1 MNLKQ
6 SRTFHKSSA
15 KKGLFSFS
23 KISFSA
29 IALGLFASVGVFAT
43 CAILYIISSEFS
55 IFLSH
60 ISPKEFFLGSK
71 WEPFMEPLSFGIL
84 PLLAGT
90 LWIVAIST
98 VFAVPVG
105 ILIGAYLHH
114 FCGRKRAQ
122 LLKPCLEILASI
134 PTVVYGFVAVT
145 LITPLMQKVLP
156 STEVFN
162 ALSAGL
168 VVGFMI
174 LPTVST
180 LVHDALIEIPKRVR
194 EGAFALGAYP
204 NEVFFGVE
212 LTAIKPRIFAA
223 VVLSLSRA
231 FGETMAVTLAAG
243 SHPNLTFNPLESIQT
258 ITSYV
263 VQASMG
269 DAPHGT
275 IVNSSIY
282 ATSAVLFFVT
292 LSLNLMAF
300 VWIKRQKIGISQL

>member
-1 MNLKQ
+1 M
-6 SRTFHKSSA
+6 SFKSIVA
-15 KKGLFSFS
+15 KRRAQKKTQGFSFRN
-23 KISFSA
+23 ISFSA
-29 IALGLFASVGVFAT
+29 IGLGLFASVGVFAT
-43 CAILYIISSEFS
+43 CAILYIICSEFS
-55 IFLSH
+55 IFLSQV
-60 ISPKEFFLGSK
+60 SASEFFLGTK
-71 WEPFMEPLSFGIL
+71 WEPFMEPRSFGIL
-84 PLLAGT
+84 PLLSGT
-90 LWIVAIST
+90 LWIVFIST
-98 VFAVPVG
+98 FFAVPSG

-122 LLKPCLEILASI
+122 FLKPCLEILAAI

-145 LITPLMQKVLP
+145 LITPLLQKFLP
-156 STEVFN
+156 QTEVFN
-162 ALSAGL
+162 ALSGGL

-174 LPTVST
+174 LPTIST

-212 LTAIKPRIFAA
+212 ITAIRARIFAA

-243 SHPNLTFNPLESIQT
+243 SHPNLTANPLESIQT
-258 ITSYV
+258 ITSYI

-275 IVNSSIY
+275 LLNSSIY
-282 ATSAVLFFVT
+282 AASGVLFFVT
-292 LSLNLMAF
+292 FTLNLFAF
-300 VWIKRQKIGISQL
+300 AWIKRQKIGISQL

>member
-1 MNLKQ
+1 MNVKTIAVEQ
-6 SRTFHKSSA
+6 RPPRSA
-15 KKGLFSFS
+15 RGLLFRNFTLTSVVLS
-23 KISFSA
+23 
-29 IALGLFASVGVFAT
+29 LFASVGVFAT

-55 IFLSH
+55 VFLQH
-60 ISPKEFFLGSK
+60 VGAAEFFFGTR
-71 WEPFMEPLSFGIL
+71 WEPFMEPRSFGIL

-90 LWIVAIST
+90 MWIVVIST
-98 VFAVPVG
+98 IFAVPVG
-105 ILIGAYLHH
+105 VMIGAYLHH
-114 FCGRKRAQ
+114 FCGRKRG
-122 LLKPCLEILASI
+122 LWLKPSLEILAAI

-145 LITPLMQKVLP
+145 LITPVMKRWLP
-156 STEVFN
+156 ETEIFN

-174 LPTVST
+174 LPTIST

-212 LTAIKPRIFAA
+212 IRAIRARIFAA
-223 VVLSLSRA
+223 VILSLSRA

-243 SHPNLTFNPLESIQT
+243 AHPNLTWNPLESIQT
-258 ITSYV
+258 ITSYI

-275 IVNSSIY
+275 IINSSIY
-282 ATSAVLFFVT
+282 AASGVLFFVT
-292 LSLNLMAF
+292 LVLNLLAF
-300 VWIKRQKIGISQL
+300 TWIKRQKIGISQL

>member
-1 MNLKQ
+1 MNVKTIAVEQRPHRSARGLI
-6 SRTFHKSSA
+6 SRKPTLTAVVLS
-15 KKGLFSFS
+15 
-23 KISFSA
+23 
-29 IALGLFASVGVFAT
+29 LFASVGVFAT

-55 IFLSH
+55 IFLNH
-60 ISPKEFFLGSK
+60 VGAAEFFFGTR
-71 WEPFMEPLSFGIL
+71 WEPFMEPRSFGIL

-90 LWIVAIST
+90 MWIVVIST
-98 VFAVPVG
+98 IFAVPVG
-105 ILIGAYLHH
+105 VMIGAYLHH
-114 FCGRKRAQ
+114 FCGRKRG
-122 LLKPCLEILASI
+122 LWLKPSLEILAAI

-145 LITPLMQKVLP
+145 LITPVMKRWLP
-156 STEVFN
+156 ETEIFN

-174 LPTVST
+174 LPMIST

-212 LTAIKPRIFAA
+212 IRAIRARIFAA

-243 SHPNLTFNPLESIQT
+243 AHPNLTWNPLESIQT
-258 ITSYV
+258 ITSYI

-275 IVNSSIY
+275 IINSSIY
-282 ATSAVLFFVT
+282 AASGVLFFVT
-292 LSLNLMAF
+292 LMLNLLAYT
-300 VWIKRQKIGISQL
+300 WIKRQKIGISQL

>member
-1 MNLKQ
+1 M
-6 SRTFHKSSA
+6 T
-15 KKGLFSFS
+15 KKRFALRCPS
-23 KISFSA
+23 ITA
-29 IALGLFASVGVFAT
+29 VVLGLFASVGVFVT

-55 IFLSH
+55 VFLSH
-60 ISPKEFFLGSK
+60 IGAKEFFFGTR
-71 WEPFMEPLSFGIL
+71 WEPFMEPRSFGIL

-90 LWIVAIST
+90 LWIVLIST
-98 VFAVPVG
+98 IFAVPVG

-114 FCGRKRAQ
+114 FCGRKRA
-122 LLKPCLEILASI
+122 LWLKPFLEILAAI

-145 LITPLMQKVLP
+145 LITPLLKTVIPQ
-156 STEVFN
+156 TEVFN

-174 LPTVST
+174 LPMIST

-212 LTAIKPRIFAA
+212 ITAIRPRIFAA
-223 VVLSLSRA
+223 VILSLSRA

-243 SHPNLTFNPLESIQT
+243 AHPNLTFNPLESIQT
-258 ITSYV
+258 ITSYI

-275 IVNSSIY
+275 LIYSSIY
-282 ATSAVLFFVT
+282 AASGVLFFVT
-292 LSLNLMAF
+292 LVLNLIAYT
-300 VWIKRQKIGISQL
+300 WIKRQKIGISQL